1 MCVSLR
7 ENGILK
13 VKGTL
18 KEKEEGNNSHLK
30 ASNSRK
36 TDDGQV

>member
-13 VKGTL
+13 VKSTR
-18 KEKEEGNNSHLK
+18 KEKEEGNNSHLI

>member
-1 MCVSLR
+1 MCVSFR
-7 ENGILK
+7 ANGILE

-18 KEKEEGNNSHLK
+18 KEEEEGSNSHLK

-36 TDDGQV
+36 TDDGRV